1 AVADRPLPAR
11 CWSRAMSADVRTAL
25 LVNFLFWPGLAIGAI
40 VFDALLELTD
50 ATWALP
56 LRPIAQRFRRFLPV
70 ALAIYAIAFATA
82 RIFRWRDAAALAIAY
97 GVAFWFCRTA
107 ERIEPAP
114 GTRVRAAIEIGRA

>member
-1 AVADRPLPAR
+1 
-11 CWSRAMSADVRTAL
+11 MSADVRTAL

-70 ALAIYAIAFATA
+70 PIGETNF
-82 RIFRWRDAAALAIAY
+82 
-97 GVAFWFCRTA
+97 
-107 ERIEPAP
+107 
-114 GTRVRAAIEIGRA
+114 VR